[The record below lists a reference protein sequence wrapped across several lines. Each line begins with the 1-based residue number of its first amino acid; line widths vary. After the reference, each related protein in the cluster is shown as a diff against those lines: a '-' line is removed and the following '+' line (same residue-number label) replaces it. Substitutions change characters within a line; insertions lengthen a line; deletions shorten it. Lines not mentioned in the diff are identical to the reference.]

1 MGRWLAGV
9 KHRKKGSFWG
19 ESQKEGGSQA
29 RSPEGRV
36 LSVPE
41 TRRKEAGRAQVQ
53 KAAGLLGGNAEGRA
67 PAVPKLRGKGAC
79 RGKKQ
84 KAWGVRC
91 ANAAGTGVAFAV
103 TFLQNYHIFS
113 PKSHFSPQV
122 RLLIAKIQLVSQ
134 SYDMVSTR
142 TT

>member
-91 ANAAGTGVAFAV
+91 ATQQARVLLLLSLFSRTITFSPPNP
-103 TFLQNYHIFS
+103 TFL
-113 PKSHFSPQV
+113 PQV